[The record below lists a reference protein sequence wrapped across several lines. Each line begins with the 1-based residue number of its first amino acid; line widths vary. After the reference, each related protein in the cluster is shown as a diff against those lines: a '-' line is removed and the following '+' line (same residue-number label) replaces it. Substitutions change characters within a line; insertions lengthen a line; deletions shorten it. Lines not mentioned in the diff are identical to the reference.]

1 MTTGGYT
8 NPDLLWTPEQL
19 HGRLGDPNLAIIDV
33 RAAATYAQGW
43 IPGAVHFDLYGIS
56 LNDTSPKPLAAFMWM
71 MQHLFEQRGV
81 NLDKTVVFYE
91 GIAGMRAARGFW
103 LLEYLGHTDAH
114 VLDGGFNAWQ
124 AAGYPVTTEAPRVRE
139 VQFQPRVRESLH
151 ISADDLHGLLGTD
164 MLALLDTRADDE
176 YLAKNVRAARGGT
189 IPGSVHLEWVHN
201 LNADGTFKVRRGA
214 ADDVRRGGYSP
225 GPHRSGLLTRR
236 VPLLAHLPGVAPAR
250 LSEPAQLHRVVEGV
264 GGSAGFADRGA
275 AESLTFPCDRMAG
288 TEARVLP

>member
-1 MTTGGYT
+1 MTTAGYT

-19 HGRLGDPNLAIIDV
+19 QGRLGDPNLAIVDV

-43 IPGAVHFDLYGIS
+43 IPGAVHFDLFGIS
-56 LNDTSPKPLAAFMWM
+56 LNDTSPKPLAAFTWM

-91 GIAGMRAARGFW
+91 DISGMRAARGFW
-103 LLEYLGHTDAH
+103 LLEYFGHTDAH

-151 ISADDLHGLLGTD
+151 ISADDLHALLSTD
-164 MLALLDTRADDE
+164 TLALLDTRTDAE

-189 IPGSVHLEWVHN
+189 IPGAVHLDWVDN
-201 LNADGTFKVRRGA
+201 LNADGTFKSAEELRTMYATAGIHPDQTV
-214 ADDVRRGGYSP
+214 
-225 GPHRSGLLTRR
+225 
-236 VPLLAHLPGVAPAR
+236 VA
-250 LSEPAQLHRVVEGV
+250 
-264 GGSAGFADRGA
+264 F
-275 AESLTFPCDRMAG
+275 
-288 TEARVLP
+288 

>member
-1 MTTGGYT
+1 MTNGGYT

-56 LNDTSPKPLAAFMWM
+56 LNDTSPQPLASFMWM
-71 MQHLFEQRGV
+71 VQHLFEQRGV

-91 GIAGMRAARGFW
+91 GISGMRAARGFW
-103 LLEYLGHTDAH
+103 FLEYLGHTDAH

-139 VQFQPRVRESLH
+139 VQFQPRLRESL
-151 ISADDLHGLLGTD
+151 IINADALHRLLGLDT
-164 MLALLDTRADDE
+164 LALLDTRTDDE

-201 LNADGTFKVRRGA
+201 LNADGTFK
-214 ADDVRRGGYSP
+214 
-225 GPHRSGLLTRR
+225 
-236 VPLLAHLPGVAPAR
+236 
-250 LSEPAQLHRVVEGV
+250 
-264 GGSAGFADRGA
+264 A
-275 AESLTFPCDRMAG
+275 AEELQAMYTAAG
-288 TEARVLP
+288 VHPEHTVVAF